1 MDPSVRTPAVEAI
14 IRGVNAPPSTVE
26 HLYEQQI
33 EELSRDARITNFIP
47 VLAASRV
54 RHQLRL
60 VKGPVSTLSA
70 P

>member
-1 MDPSVRTPAVEAI
+1 MDQSGKPPSVESIA
-14 IRGVNAPPSTVE
+14 RGVNAPLSTVE

-54 RHQLRL
+54 RYQLRL
-60 VKGPVSTLSA
+60 VKGPVPALSA
-70 P
+70 S